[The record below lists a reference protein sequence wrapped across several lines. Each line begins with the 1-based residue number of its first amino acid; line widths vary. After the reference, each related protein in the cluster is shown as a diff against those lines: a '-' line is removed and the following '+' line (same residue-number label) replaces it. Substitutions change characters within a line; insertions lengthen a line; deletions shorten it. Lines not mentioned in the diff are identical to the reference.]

1 MIEYYLE
8 PAYISGLPAAMG
20 GGVTDALRG
29 VLPEDTLTGLAALIE
44 SKRGEVLVVY
54 EAFPALFKLK
64 DENNPTGLGRTREQ
78 LIEEALLTEPS
89 MP

>member
-29 VLPEDTLTGLAALIE
+29 VLPEDTLTGLAALIK
-44 SKRGEVLVVY
+44 SKRGKSLIAYDE
-54 EAFPALFKLK
+54 FPPLFKLGGPGLVGVGCTSDQLVAAGK
-64 DENNPTGLGRTREQ
+64 FENA
-78 LIEEALLTEPS
+78 AL
-89 MP
+89 